1 MPAGRKQMKDALRA
15 SQSRFQALVENS
27 SDVFWLTDR
36 DGQTL
41 YVSPGVTRLLGFAP
55 EELTGQPI
63 LDMHPDDL
71 EAVADTFRR
80 VLASPGTSLTWQGRR
95 RTAHGGWRLVEAVS
109 VSRLDEPAVGA
120 VVSNL
125 RDRTEYETAREAMR
139 ESEAQYRAVFD
150 GALDAMIVTDDEGR
164 FLEANPAACELWG
177 LPRQELVQ
185 RKIVEFAEPGFR
197 FEQVIEAI
205 RKTGRFRATHPIFR
219 PDGTV
224 REVEASTTGGIRPGR
239 HFTSLRDLTGHKRM
253 EDQLRMSQK
262 MEAVGRLAGGIA
274 HDFNNLLA
282 VITGYGDLLQRE
294 LGPQDPRL
302 RRVEQVRKAADRAA
316 ALVRQL
322 LAFSRRQVL
331 QPRVLSLADV
341 VEELVPMLGRL
352 IGEDIELV
360 TSKAP
365 DVAQVKADAGQIEQ
379 VIMNLVVN
387 ARDAMPGGGKL
398 LIATRNVELDQGW
411 AAAHAG
417 GRPGAYVVLS
427 VNDTGSGMDAE
438 TLKHVFEPFFTTKG
452 PGKGT
457 GLGLATVYGIVKQSD
472 GHVWVYSEPGIGTTV
487 KVYLPRVDLGVEPA
501 LSPRPEAPLSKGSE
515 TVLVAEDE
523 ESLGEM
529 IREILEDL
537 GYDVLAGGV
546 GKAALEVARG
556 HAAPIH
562 LLLTDVVMPGLSGRE
577 LAARLRE
584 VHPETRV
591 LYMSGYSDEAIAHHG
606 VLDPGVPFL
615 EKPFG
620 PDALTRKV
628 REVLDA

>member
-1 MPAGRKQMKDALRA
+1 MPDEGRFRALI
-15 SQSRFQALVENS
+15 ENS
-27 SDVFWLTDR
+27 SDVFWLTDG
-36 DGQTL
+36 DGRTL
-41 YVSPGVTRLLGFAP
+41 FVSPAVTRLLGFAP
-55 EELTGQPI
+55 EELSGQPI
-63 LDMHPDDL
+63 LDIHPDDIQ
-71 EAVADTFRR
+71 AVADTFRR
-80 VLASPGTSLTWQGRR
+80 VLASPGTPLTWHGRR
-95 RTAHGGWRLVEAVS
+95 RRADGGWQLVEAIS
-109 VSRLDEPAVGA
+109 VSRLDEPEVGA

-125 RDRTEYETAREAMR
+125 RDRTEYEVTREAMR

-150 GALDAMIVTDDEGR
+150 GALDAMIVTDDQGR
-164 FLEANPAACELWG
+164 FLEVNPAACELWG

-185 RKIVEFAEPGFR
+185 RNIVDFAEPGFR
-197 FEQVIEAI
+197 FEQVMMAI
-205 RKTGRFRATHPIFR
+205 QETGRFRATHAIFR

-224 REVEASTTGGIRPGR
+224 REVEASTTGGILPGR
-239 HFTSLRDLTGHKRM
+239 HFTSLRDLTGRNRM

-282 VITGYGDLLQRE
+282 VITGYNDILHRE
-294 LGPQDPRL
+294 IGPQDPRL
-302 RRVEQVRKAADRAA
+302 RRVEQVRKAADRAVS
-316 ALVRQL
+316 LVRQL

-341 VEELVPMLGRL
+341 VEELVPMLGRV

-360 TSKAP
+360 TTKAP

-387 ARDAMPGGGKL
+387 ARDAMFAGGRL
-398 LIATRNVELDQGW
+398 LIETRNAQLDQGW
-411 AAAHAG
+411 ADAHAG
-417 GRPGAYVVLS
+417 GRAGPYVMLA

-438 TLKHVFEPFFTTKG
+438 TRKHVFEPFFTTKE

-457 GLGLATVYGIVKQSD
+457 GLGLATVYGIVKQSG

-487 KVYLPRVDLGVEPA
+487 KIYLPRIDERAEPA
-501 LSPRPEAPLSKGSE
+501 ESARPDAPLSKGSE
-515 TVLVAEDE
+515 TILVAEDE

-529 IREILEDL
+529 IQEILEDR

-546 GKAALEVARG
+546 GKAALEVARR

-577 LAARLRE
+577 LAARLLE
-584 VHPETRV
+584 IHPETRV

-620 PDALTRKV
+620 PDALTSKV
-628 REVLDA
+628 RQVLDS

>member
-1 MPAGRKQMKDALRA
+1 
-15 SQSRFQALVENS
+15 
-27 SDVFWLTDR
+27 
-36 DGQTL
+36 
-41 YVSPGVTRLLGFAP
+41 
-55 EELTGQPI
+55 
-63 LDMHPDDL
+63 
-71 EAVADTFRR
+71 
-80 VLASPGTSLTWQGRR
+80 
-95 RTAHGGWRLVEAVS
+95 
-109 VSRLDEPAVGA
+109 
-120 VVSNL
+120 
-125 RDRTEYETAREAMR
+125 
-139 ESEAQYRAVFD
+139 
-150 GALDAMIVTDDEGR
+150 
-164 FLEANPAACELWG
+164 
-177 LPRQELVQ
+177 
-185 RKIVEFAEPGFR
+185 
-197 FEQVIEAI
+197 
-205 RKTGRFRATHPIFR
+205 
-219 PDGTV
+219 
-224 REVEASTTGGIRPGR
+224 
-239 HFTSLRDLTGHKRM
+239 M

-294 LGPQDPRL
+294 LDPQDPRL
-302 RRVEQVRKAADRAA
+302 QRVEQVRKAADRAA
-316 ALVRQL
+316 GLVRQL

-341 VEELVPMLGRL
+341 IEELVPMLGRL
-352 IGEDIELV
+352 IGEDIDLS
-360 TSKAP
+360 TRKAP
-365 DVAQVKADAGQIEQ
+365 DLAQVKADAGQVEQ

-398 LIATRNVELDQGW
+398 LIETRNVELDPGW

-417 GRPGAYVVLS
+417 GRSGSYVMLS

-472 GHVWVYSEPGIGTTV
+472 GHVWVYSEPGLGTTV

-501 LSPRPEAPLSKGSE
+501 LSPRPEAPLSPGSE
-515 TVLVAEDE
+515 TILVAEDE

-546 GKAALEVARG
+546 GKAALEVARS

-577 LAARLRE
+577 LAARLHE

-615 EKPFG
+615 EKPFA
-620 PDALTRKV
+620 PDSLTRKV